1 MVRIGKICFQCRK
14 DKFKSQRYQPIPV
27 CEIETGRRD
36 ISGAEARTIFFDF
49 FFDVKMIEMADG
61 ERGGSLGGR

>member
-1 MVRIGKICFQCRK
+1 MVRIGKGYASNAEK
-14 DKFKSQRYQPIPV
+14 DKFKSQRNQSIPV

-36 ISGAEARTIFFDF
+36 IKWSRGS
-49 FFDVKMIEMADG
+49 DVKMIEMADG